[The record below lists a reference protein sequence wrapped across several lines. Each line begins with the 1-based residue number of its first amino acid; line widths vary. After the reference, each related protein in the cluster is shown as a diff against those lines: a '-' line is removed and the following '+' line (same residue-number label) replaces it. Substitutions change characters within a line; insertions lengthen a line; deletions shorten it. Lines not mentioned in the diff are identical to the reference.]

1 MITYQVE
8 KLKQI
13 KDELPSLLKLHYDEI
28 ALDRDYIPLDPDWAK
43 YEASC
48 ERGNLF
54 VATAR
59 NESQQLIGYSLFFV
73 TKHLHYKSTLVASND
88 ILYLHPDYRQGTA
101 GIKLIKFSEIELK
114 KLGVVKLVWHIKYHK
129 DFRNILYRMGYK
141 DEDAIVG
148 KVLKD

>member
-8 KLKQI
+8 KIKQI
-13 KDELPSLLKLHYDEI
+13 KDELHSLLRLHYEEI
-28 ALDRDYIPLDPDWAK
+28 ALDRDHIPLDPDWER
-43 YEASC
+43 YEALC
-48 ERGNLF
+48 DRGNLF

-59 NESQQLIGYSLFFV
+59 NEEQQLIGYSIFFV
-73 TKHLHYKSTLVASND
+73 LNHLHYKSTLVASND
-88 ILYLHPDYRQGTA
+88 VLYLHPDYRKGTT
-101 GIKLIKFSEIELK
+101 GIKLIKISESELK
-114 KLGVVKLVWHIKYHK
+114 RMGVTKICWHIKFHK